1 DQLTSRHSIVA
12 VHGLNPFGRKNH
24 SLRAWS
30 NGEHV
35 WLRDAF
41 PSKEPKARVM
51 LYEYNAN
58 LMFRSS
64 VAGVYEWADKLLGVL
79 GIERQNDPKRPLI
92 FICYQLGGIIVKAIV
107 DKGSAVL
114 GLASQREEAFP
125 MATNHADICKFTG
138 PEDRNYKF
146 VASQISALCQE
157 AKYHVM
163 ERNTDDTML
172 DNLSNLDLSRQ
183 PVASLAVNRAIC
195 TTPQPPSALDVHVA
209 IICALKVEADAVL
222 DVFDKFWDDCDEG
235 DGIVKGHSDSNSY
248 TVGRIG
254 QHNVVVA
261 HMPQYSKGTS
271 SSVATNL
278 RITFPAVRVAMVV
291 GVCGGVPSAGDGED
305 IFLGDVII
313 STDVVEFD
321 HGRQLPNEFRPM
333 NSLGSGHGPKLQG
346 FLKQIQSSWSKHKLA
361 RDTAKFLAAPS
372 LIPGRIAPTFPGL
385 QKDKLYTAEHRHKHY
400 QRGHC
405 KICDQTQGEYGAT
418 CEESE
423 KLDCELLG
431 CHDIISRERA
441 KLFADVTSTV
451 HHEIGQ
457 SVECTDIPMPR
468 IHFGA
473 VASGDQVLKSGKH
486 RESNVTRLDVIGF
499 EMEAAGVCRVMPC
512 FVIKGVSDYADSHK
526 NKGWQDYAS
535 RTAAS
540 CMKAC
545 LRLWRPAF
553 SSAPR

>member
-1 DQLTSRHSIVA
+1 
-12 VHGLNPFGRKNH
+12 
-24 SLRAWS
+24 
-30 NGEHV
+30 
-35 WLRDAF
+35 
-41 PSKEPKARVM
+41 
-51 LYEYNAN
+51 
-58 LMFRSS
+58 
-64 VAGVYEWADKLLGVL
+64 
-79 GIERQNDPKRPLI
+79 
-92 FICYQLGGIIVKAIV
+92 
-107 DKGSAVL
+107 
-114 GLASQREEAFP
+114 

-157 AKYHVM
+157 AKDHVM

-271 SSVATNL
+271 SSVATSL

-321 HGRQLPNEFRPM
+321 HGRQLPNEFRPI

-346 FLKQIQSSWSKHKLA
+346 FLKQIQSSW
-361 RDTAKFLAAPS
+361 
-372 LIPGRIAPTFPGL
+372 
-385 QKDKLYTAEHRHKHY
+385 
-400 QRGHC
+400 
-405 KICDQTQGEYGAT
+405 
-418 CEESE
+418 
-423 KLDCELLG
+423 
-431 CHDIISRERA
+431 
-441 KLFADVTSTV
+441 
-451 HHEIGQ
+451 
-457 SVECTDIPMPR
+457 
-468 IHFGA
+468 
-473 VASGDQVLKSGKH
+473 
-486 RESNVTRLDVIGF
+486 
-499 EMEAAGVCRVMPC
+499 
-512 FVIKGVSDYADSHK
+512 
-526 NKGWQDYAS
+526 
-535 RTAAS
+535 
-540 CMKAC
+540 
-545 LRLWRPAF
+545 
-553 SSAPR
+553 